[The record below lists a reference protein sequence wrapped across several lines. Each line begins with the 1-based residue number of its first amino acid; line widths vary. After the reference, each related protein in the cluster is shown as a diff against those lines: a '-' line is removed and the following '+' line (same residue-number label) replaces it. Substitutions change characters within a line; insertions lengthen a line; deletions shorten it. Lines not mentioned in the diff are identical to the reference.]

1 MCIRNAGQSNLSR
14 GPINWRLMSCYVKN
28 VNGSYSTSTGERE
41 SRESRERGGLLEMGS
56 T

>member
-1 MCIRNAGQSNLSR
+1 MYIRNAGQSNLSR

-28 VNGSYSTSTGERE
+28 VNGSYSTGERE
-41 SRESRERGGLLEMGS
+41 SRESRERWGLLEMGS